1 MFNFSL
7 DLRLDMLIRV
17 MLIYE
22 TCKSL
27 SVFILLISDIN
38 SEANEEH

>member
-17 MLIYE
+17 MLINE
-22 TCKSL
+22 TCKPL

>member
-17 MLIYE
+17 MLINE
-22 TCKSL
+22 TWKSL